1 VPSRGWSAQ
10 RASALPRWLLFYIHY
25 PCANRYRM
33 EGELYGLRVTVVLSA
48 EIRYRRRGTREN
60 RIQSRR
66 PEEQNFICFPQ
77 IIQLSLCKLFD
88 TVKIEAL
95 NEK

>member
-1 VPSRGWSAQ
+1 
-10 RASALPRWLLFYIHY
+10 
-25 PCANRYRM
+25 M

-66 PEEQNFICFPQ
+66 PEKQNFICFPQ